1 MDNTA
6 ARRLYE
12 RCGFQAEQHT
22 ADAPL
27 QFLRRPVL
35 RAFLGFPAWLRMRKL
50 LGGAKPGSSEGFHG
64 VFSATRSAPSLS
76 VCTTASAV
84 GADPVSKPGSSHEGA
99 SLATVAK
106 PGRLTGSNGALRV
119 INITAH
125 QPEHGSWAA
134 QPAMRDVHPAAQ
146 IGTLP
151 VDNPCVTAEAHE
163 AECASAAGAA
173 EGLDKKAAGA
183 ATAAPCAAPY
193 PETSYSRALWQPALA
208 WGRPAAALSDARSW
222 LCHAAHVFLL
232 LLFAEESALRSS
244 VCSAAQTSPTA
255 M

>member
-1 MDNTA
+1 MDNTD

-12 RCGFQAEQHT
+12 RCGFQVEQHT

-35 RAFLGFPAWLRMRKL
+35 RAFLGFPAWLRMCKL
-50 LGGAKPGSSEGFHG
+50 LGVAKPGSSEGFHG
-64 VFSATRSAPSLS
+64 VSSAAHSTPTLS
-76 VCTTASAV
+76 ICTTASAV
-84 GADPVSKPGSSHEGA
+84 GGDPVSNPGSSHEGA
-99 SLATVAK
+99 SLATVVK
-106 PGRLTGSNGALRV
+106 PGRLTGSDGALRV

-134 QPAMRDVHPAAQ
+134 QPATRDMHPAAQ
-146 IGTLP
+146 TGTLP
-151 VDNPCVTAEAHE
+151 VVNPCGTAEAQE
-163 AECASAAGAA
+163 AECASAAGAV

-183 ATAAPCAAPY
+183 SIAASCAAQHPI
-193 PETSYSRALWQPALA
+193 TSYSRALWQPALA

-232 LLFAEESALRSS
+232 LLFAENSAIRHG
-244 VCSAAQTSPTA
+244 SAAQTSPTA

>member
-1 MDNTA
+1 MDNTD

-12 RCGFQAEQHT
+12 RCGFQVEQHT

-50 LGGAKPGSSEGFHG
+50 LGVAKPGSSEGFHG
-64 VFSATRSAPSLS
+64 VSSAAHGTPTLS
-76 VCTTASAV
+76 VCTTASAA
-84 GADPVSKPGSSHEGA
+84 GGDLVSHPGSSQKGA
-99 SLATVAK
+99 SSATVVK
-106 PGRLTGSNGALRV
+106 PGRPTGSDGALRV

-125 QPEHGSWAA
+125 QPEHGSWAVQQA
-134 QPAMRDVHPAAQ
+134 TRDMHPAAQ
-146 IGTLP
+146 TGTLP
-151 VDNPCVTAEAHE
+151 VVKPCVTAEAQE
-163 AECASAAGAA
+163 AECASAAEAS
-173 EGLDKKAAGA
+173 
-183 ATAAPCAAPY
+183 TAAPCAAPY
-193 PETSYSRALWQPALA
+193 PIIYCSRALWQPALA

-232 LLFAEESALRSS
+232 LLFAEKSAIRSS
-244 VCSAAQTSPTA
+244 FCGAAQTSPTA